1 VQSHFRRKAL
11 SFDSLY
17 DESGFV
23 QRRVRP
29 GLLARRDIALQ
40 VVASYES
47 PRVLDVGCG
56 SGRIG
61 EEALEHG
68 TGRYVGV
75 DFSEPML
82 DLARARL
89 ERFDAPVELVC
100 GDFLE
105 VPLEG
110 TFDVVLALGLFDY
123 LPHAPPFV
131 RRMRE
136 LCSGTVV
143 ASFPGWHWFKGP
155 IRRLRYEVV
164 NKVQIFDY
172 TEAGLRRL
180 FADAGFARVELV
192 RPGRSGFVARAFV

>member
-1 VQSHFRRKAL
+1 MSRSSSTTHSAAKVQSHFRRKAL

-75 DFSEPML
+75 VFWAPRP
-82 DLARARL
+82 DLARGG
-89 ERFDAPVELVC
+89 V
-100 GDFLE
+100 
-105 VPLEG
+105 
-110 TFDVVLALGLFDY
+110 GLF
-123 LPHAPPFV
+123 A
-131 RRMRE
+131 
-136 LCSGTVV
+136 
-143 ASFPGWHWFKGP
+143 
-155 IRRLRYEVV
+155 
-164 NKVQIFDY
+164 
-172 TEAGLRRL
+172 
-180 FADAGFARVELV
+180 ARVDPFSV
-192 RPGRSGFVARAFV
+192 TF